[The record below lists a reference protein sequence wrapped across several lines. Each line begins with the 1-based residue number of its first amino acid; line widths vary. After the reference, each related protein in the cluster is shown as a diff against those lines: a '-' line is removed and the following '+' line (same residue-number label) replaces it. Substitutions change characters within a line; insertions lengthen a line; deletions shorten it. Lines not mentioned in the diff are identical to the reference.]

1 MTPSLNYVIQV
12 IIVSGLLYGYY
23 HWVLRNKKFHH
34 YNRYYLL
41 GAALLSILIPLINI
55 PVYFTKE
62 QTSASFVYS
71 TLTVFSGAS
80 EEEGVTLYAT
90 VQEKVNWFTW
100 DHILPL
106 IYITVAA
113 IVFLRIVFSLLK
125 IRRIIRRH
133 PVEKIDQI
141 RFLNT
146 DEPGTPYSFFSWL
159 FWNRK
164 IELNSAKGEQIF
176 RHELFHIEQKHSLD
190 ILFFELLTV
199 AGWFNPF
206 FHLMKKETRAI
217 HEFLA
222 DQFAVTE
229 NNRWDYAELLLM
241 QVLNTDQRL
250 VHPFF
255 HNQIKRR
262 IAMITSPQ
270 KTSHQYLRKLMVL
283 PVTALAVMLFA
294 FSYKNS
300 HTPVDAATNTN
311 KKLILID
318 IGHGGS
324 DPGAMGPD
332 GTKEKDLVLSL
343 AKHLKELNKESGFNI
358 EFTRE
363 SDELPALTS
372 RTKAGEEQPALF
384 LSLHINS
391 SPDNSKTGIE
401 VYVPNAGHP
410 FIRESQQLGSV
421 LLNQLQSFYRV
432 ESKLLQRSK
441 SVWVLENSNCP
452 AALLEVGYI
461 SNNDDLR
468 FLTKAENQKLV
479 AEKILS
485 AISAFLNQDIDK
497 NNSSNN
503 TSDTTIKPTRKIT
516 TVDKM
521 VIVSDSIIF
530 KSTPSKGPKDNLP
543 ESIVFLNGKQIS
555 KNEYAKKTIIC
566 DSFEYYGPD
575 DKKAIKLYGPEAKA
589 GVMIIHNG
597 KFTTDTEIVIK
608 EADKPEADKIFSKVE
623 IEAAY
628 PGGMDAWRKYLERNL
643 NAEVPILRKAPAG
656 VYTVVIQFIVNLD
669 GSVSDTRALT
679 NHGYGMEEE
688 AIRAIVKGGK
698 WLPAIQNGR
707 QVNSY
712 KKQPITFVVDN
723 GPKKEGKVLS
733 GEGKMLNEVVMVGY
747 SDTKNTAE
755 DSKSTL
761 FQKVETEA
769 EFPGGI
775 EKWREYLQKNCRS
788 TVATD
793 SGAPIGKYA
802 VMVQFVVSKE
812 GEVSN
817 IIPLTRH
824 GYGMEQ
830 EVVRIIK
837 EGPKWK
843 PAEQNGRTITAYKKQ
858 IVTFMVSDDDN
869 EPKESKAG
877 SVREITSNQLNS
889 MNLAE
894 LLGVTTNTDVKSF
907 DISVEK
913 TNGITI
919 RLKNKG
925 SKLNTGYKDIIQEY
939 SPGKMIYLENILIN
953 DNGQEKKLP
962 ARVYKVVI

>member
-1 MTPSLNYVIQV
+1 MTPLLNYVIQV

-55 PVYFTKE
+55 PVYFTEE
-62 QTSASFVYS
+62 QASSSFVYS
-71 TLTVFSGAS
+71 TLTVFSGSS
-80 EEEGVTLYAT
+80 EEEAVTLYAT
-90 VQEKVNWFTW
+90 IPEKTNWFTW
-100 DHILPL
+100 NHILPL
-106 IYITVAA
+106 IYISVAA
-113 IVFLRIVFSLLK
+113 IVFLRIVFSILK

-133 PVEKIDQI
+133 TVEKIDQI

-146 DEPGTPYSFFSWL
+146 DEPGTPYSFFRWL

-300 HTPVDAATNTN
+300 HNPIEAATNTN

-332 GTKEKDLVLSL
+332 GTKEKDLVLSF
-343 AKHLKELNKESGFNI
+343 AKHLKELNKKTGFNI

-421 LLNQLQSFYRV
+421 LLNQLQSFYKI
-432 ESKLLQRSK
+432 ENKLLQRSK

-452 AALLEVGYI
+452 AALVEVGYI
-461 SNNDDLR
+461 SNKDDLR
-468 FLTKAENQKLV
+468 FFTRAENQKLV

-485 AISAFLNQDIDK
+485 AISAFLNHDIDK

-503 TSDTTIKPTRKIT
+503 TPDTTIKPTRKIT

-543 ESIVFLNGKQIS
+543 EAIVFLNGKQIS

-643 NAEVPILRKAPAG
+643 NAEVPIFSKAPAG
-656 VYTVVIQFIVNLD
+656 VYTVIIQFIVNLD
-669 GSVSDTRALT
+669 GSVSDTKALT
-679 NHGYGMEEE
+679 QHGYGMERE
-688 AIRAIVKGGK
+688 AIRAIVNGGK

-723 GPKKEGKVLS
+723 GPKKEGTVADGPGKV
-733 GEGKMLNEVVMVGY
+733 LNEVVVIGY
-747 SDTKNTAE
+747 SENLSHRAKTSDKEIILYNTTQVKNSKTNYVLKLAADELYIGIDNKFRFDASGINVNELVAEITPNGRVEINKDEIIINVNSISERHLLSLYIKEGNKKTLLKTIQLKVRLIPLSEIDKSNGTGTAILT
-755 DSKSTL
+755 STPQISVSRL
-761 FQKVETEA
+761 KTITVCEALGLPAGTEVISYHFTIDKDNGDIVEIPNTGVTFNPATIRELQA
-769 EFPGGI
+769 ATAGKMMTFDLIRIRVDGI
-775 EKWREYLQKNCRS
+775 EKR
-788 TVATD
+788 VA
-793 SGAPIGKYA
+793 S
-802 VMVQFVVSKE
+802 
-812 GEVSN
+812 
-817 IIPLTRH
+817 
-824 GYGMEQ
+824 
-830 EVVRIIK
+830 
-837 EGPKWK
+837 
-843 PAEQNGRTITAYKKQ
+843 
-858 IVTFMVSDDDN
+858 
-869 EPKESKAG
+869 
-877 SVREITSNQLNS
+877 
-889 MNLAE
+889 
-894 LLGVTTNTDVKSF
+894 
-907 DISVEK
+907 
-913 TNGITI
+913 
-919 RLKNKG
+919 
-925 SKLNTGYKDIIQEY
+925 
-939 SPGKMIYLENILIN
+939 
-953 DNGQEKKLP
+953 
-962 ARVYKVVI
+962 RVYLVVN

>member
-1 MTPSLNYVIQV
+1 MTPLLNYVIQV
-12 IIVSGLLYGYY
+12 IIVSGLMYSYY

-55 PVYFTKE
+55 PVYFTEE
-62 QTSASFVYS
+62 QTSSSFVYS
-71 TLTVFSGAS
+71 TLTVFSGS
-80 EEEGVTLYAT
+80 GEEEGVTLYASIP
-90 VQEKVNWFTW
+90 EKSNWFTW
-100 DHILPL
+100 DHFLPL
-106 IYITVAA
+106 IYITVAV

-133 PVEKIDQI
+133 PVEKIDHI

-146 DEPGTPYSFFSWL
+146 DEPGTPYSFFRWL

-164 IELNSAKGEQIF
+164 IELNSVKGEHIF

-300 HTPVDAATNTN
+300 HNAFDTAGSAS

-343 AKHLKELNKESGFNI
+343 ASHIKELNKESGLNI

-363 SDELPALTS
+363 SDVLPELKT
-372 RTKAGEEQPALF
+372 RTKSGEEQPALF

-421 LLNQLQSFYRV
+421 LLNQLQSFYKV
-432 ESKLLQRSK
+432 ENKLLQRSK

-452 AALLEVGYI
+452 SALLEVGYI
-461 SNNDDLR
+461 SNNNDLR
-468 FLTKAENQKLV
+468 FFTKAENQKLV
-479 AEKILS
+479 AEKIIS

-497 NNSSNN
+497 NNSINN
-503 TSDTTIKPTRKIT
+503 NPDTTINPTRKIT
-516 TVDKM
+516 TFDNI
-521 VIVSDSIIF
+521 VIVSDSVIF
-530 KSTPSKGPKDNLP
+530 RNTPSKASKNNSP
-543 ESIVFLNGKQIS
+543 ESIVIMNGKRIS
-555 KNEYAKKTIIC
+555 KIDYAKKTILC
-566 DSFEYYGPD
+566 DSIEYYSAD
-575 DKKAIKLYGPEAKA
+575 DKKAIELYGPEAKA

-597 KFTTDTEIVIK
+597 KITTDTEIKIIESK
-608 EADKPEADKIFSKVE
+608 KPEADKIFSIVE

-643 NAEVPILRKAPAG
+643 NAEVPIFSKAPAG

-707 QVNSY
+707 QVKAY
-712 KKQPITFVVDN
+712 KKQPVTFVVDK
-723 GPKKEGKVLS
+723 GPKKEGNLMSGAGKV
-733 GEGKMLNEVVMVGY
+733 LNEVVVVGY
-747 SDTKNTAE
+747 SPFKDPA
-755 DSKSTL
+755 
-761 FQKVETEA
+761 
-769 EFPGGI
+769 FPGGDSAW
-775 EKWREYLQKNCRS
+775 KKYLAINANS
-788 TVATD
+788 LVPVNN
-793 SGAPIGKYA
+793 GAP
-802 VMVQFVVSKE
+802 E
-812 GEVSN
+812 GQYKTRIKFIVHPDGHISD
-817 IIPLTRH
+817 ITPLTH
-824 GYGMEQ
+824 FGYGMEEEAIRVIKNSPPWIPSTIEGTKVSSYKEQ
-830 EVVRIIK
+830 SITFIITGEPDRPNYPPVIPSIK
-837 EGPKWK
+837 LTNITSLRH
-843 PAEQNGRTITAYKKQ
+843 ANGNLIKLDPGTLYIGVTNTILLETSDNDAKYITAESGNGNTLKIENRKIEIQ
-858 IVTFMVSDDDN
+858 ANSVTDQYAIKLFYTKDN
-869 EPKESKAG
+869 IKTTVKTVNFP
-877 SVREITSNQLNS
+877 VRLVPQL
-889 MNLAE
+889 
-894 LLGVTTNTDVKSF
+894 
-907 DISVEK
+907 
-913 TNGITI
+913 
-919 RLKNKG
+919 
-925 SKLNTGYKDIIQEY
+925 
-939 SPGKMIYLENILIN
+939 
-953 DNGQEKKLP
+953 
-962 ARVYKVVI
+962 

>member
-1 MTPSLNYVIQV
+1 MNPLLNYVIQV

-55 PVYFTKE
+55 PVYFTQE

-71 TLTVFSGAS
+71 TLTVFSGAGD
-80 EEEGVTLYAT
+80 EEGVTLYAT
-90 VQEKVNWFTW
+90 APEKINWFTW

-113 IVFLRIVFSLLK
+113 IIFLRIVFSLLK

-146 DEPGTPYSFFSWL
+146 DEPGTPYSFFRWL

-164 IELNSAKGEQIF
+164 IELNSARGEQIF

-283 PVTALAVMLFA
+283 PVTALTVMLFA

-300 HTPVDAATNTN
+300 HNPVDAANNTN

-343 AKHLKELNKESGFNI
+343 AKHIKELNKESGFNI

-363 SDELPALTS
+363 IDELPALTS

-391 SPDNSKTGIE
+391 SPDNSKTGLE

-421 LLNQLQSFYRV
+421 LLNQLQSFYKV
-432 ESKLLQRSK
+432 ENKLLQRSK

-452 AALLEVGYI
+452 AALVEVGYI
-461 SNNDDLR
+461 SNKDDLR
-468 FLTKAENQKLV
+468 FFTRAENQKLV

-503 TSDTTIKPTRKIT
+503 TPDTTIKPTRKIT

-530 KSTPSKGPKDNLP
+530 KSTPSKGPKDYLP
-543 ESIVFLNGKQIS
+543 EAIVFLNGKQIS

-643 NAEVPILRKAPAG
+643 NAEVPIFSKAPAG
-656 VYTVVIQFIVNLD
+656 VYTVIIQFIVNLD
-669 GSVSDTRALT
+669 GSVSDTKALT
-679 NHGYGMEEE
+679 QHGYGMERE
-688 AIRAIVKGGK
+688 AIRAIINGGK

-712 KKQPITFVVDN
+712 RKQPITFVVDK
-723 GPKKEGKVLS
+723 GPKKEGNVKS
-733 GEGKMLNEVVMVGY
+733 GEGKVLNEVVVVGY
-747 SDTKNTAE
+747 SPNTGPA
-755 DSKSTL
+755 
-761 FQKVETEA
+761 
-769 EFPGGI
+769 FPGGDSAW
-775 EKWREYLQKNCRS
+775 KKYLLVNADGL
-788 TVATD
+788 VPINH
-793 SGAPIGKYA
+793 GAP
-802 VMVQFVVSKE
+802 E
-812 GEVSN
+812 GVYKTKIRFIVHPDGTISD
-817 IIPLTRH
+817 ITALTH
-824 GYGMEQ
+824 FGYGME
-830 EVVRIIK
+830 EEAIRLIK
-837 EGPKWK
+837 SSPRWIPAAIEGTKVSSFK
-843 PAEQNGRTITAYKKQ
+843 EQTFTFTITG
-858 IVTFMVSDDDN
+858 
-869 EPKESKAG
+869 EPERPDYPPVIPSIKLTNNTSLRLANG
-877 SVREITSNQLNS
+877 SLFKLDPGTLYI
-889 MNLAE
+889 
-894 LLGVTTNTDVKSF
+894 GVTNTLLLETSDNDAKYITAESGNGNTLKIENGKIEIQANYVTDQYAIKLFYTKDNIKTTVKTVNF
-907 DISVEK
+907 PV
-913 TNGITI
+913 
-919 RLKNKG
+919 RAVPQL
-925 SKLNTGYKDIIQEY
+925 
-939 SPGKMIYLENILIN
+939 
-953 DNGQEKKLP
+953 
-962 ARVYKVVI
+962 